1 MATEV
6 GDKPQPTWRAREES
20 VSRRKERPAMLN
32 DADGLNEGKTEL
44 ANGFGNMKVT
54 GQEQFW

>member
-1 MATEV
+1 MAIKV
-6 GDKPQPTWRAREES
+6 GAKPRPTWRPREES
-20 VSRRKERPAMLN
+20 VSRRKEPPAMLN
-32 DADGLNEGKTEL
+32 DADGSNEVKTEL

>member
-6 GDKPQPTWRAREES
+6 GDKPRPTWRAREES
-20 VSRRKERPAMLN
+20 VSRRKERPAVLN
-32 DADGLNEGKTEL
+32 DADGLNEVKTEL

-54 GQEQFW
+54 G